1 MYNSFRA
8 ICYCKLVPNDLNF
21 LKFHHIEGI
30 GSQLNLLIQR
40 WSGAWLQFSCRIM
53 AVGWEIRNWGHLI
66 NTKFNSDLPDSHNRM
81 EAFVQI

>member
-8 ICYCKLVPNDLNF
+8 ICYCELVPNDLNF

-40 WSGAWLQFSCRIM
+40 WSGALLQFSCRIM
-53 AVGWEIRNWGHLI
+53 AVGWANKKLGSCNCR
-66 NTKFNSDLPDSHNRM
+66 
-81 EAFVQI
+81 QIQLRPS